1 MEYDIGKIS
10 YILQTSNIIAVVGL
24 SPKPERP
31 SYQVAKYLMEQNY
44 TIIPVNPGHQTILG
58 ETCYPSLFEIPGPVH
73 IVDVFRRPEDIPPI
87 VRTAIQ
93 IEAPYI
99 WLQEGIRNREAATLA
114 RAHDLTILEDLC
126 IKKMHQKCV
135 AENLVR

>member
-1 MEYDIGKIS
+1 MKYDIGKIA
-10 YILQTSNIIAVVGL
+10 YILQTSKIVAIVGL

-44 TIIPVNPGHQTILG
+44 TIVPVNPGHQEILG
-58 ETCYPSLFEIPGPVH
+58 QTCYPSLFDIPFAIN
-73 IVDVFRRPEDIPPI
+73 IVDVFRRSEDVPPI
-87 VRTAIQ
+87 VRAAIQ

-99 WLQEGIRNREAATLA
+99 WLQEGIKNEEAAELA
-114 RAHDLTILEDLC
+114 REHGISFIEDLC
-126 IKKMHQKCV
+126 IKKLHQKCV